1 MYEKGVQTRNMIY
14 QTAKQLFYDKGYE
27 KTKIKEIADT
37 AEVPIG
43 LFTYYFKTKDKIV
56 QYIYSEFFAQISL
69 RITEELKSGLDNSIL
84 RHAIHA
90 WLYYDIIQNN
100 ENNRRFYYE
109 NLKKTSNFRILDKT
123 ASQIFRRFV
132 EDFNIIIS
140 DHDFDNLVYLD
151 FGARREYFLNY
162 FEQPEP
168 DSVDDVVFLLNGI
181 FPRLLGI
188 DQNSVTTTLYKG
200 ISTAKTIR
208 HHDIPFLV

>member
-56 QYIYSEFFAQISL
+56 QHIYSEFFTQISL
-69 RITEELKSGLDNSIL
+69 RITEATKDGLDNSIL
-84 RHAIHA
+84 RHAILS
-90 WLYYDIIQNN
+90 WIYYEIIFSD

-109 NLKKTSNFRILDKT
+109 NLKKTSNYRIMNKT
-123 ASQIFRRFV
+123 ASQTYRRYV
-132 EDFNIIIS
+132 EDFNVVIS
-140 DHDFDNLVYLD
+140 DHDFQNLLYLD

-162 FEQPEP
+162 FEKPL
-168 DSVDDVVFLLNGI
+168 DDTTDDVIFLINGI
-181 FPRLLGI
+181 LPRLLGI
-188 DQNSVTTTLYKG
+188 DQNTITTMLYKG
-200 ISTAKTIR
+200 INTAKTIR
-208 HHDIPFLV
+208 

>member
-56 QYIYSEFFAQISL
+56 QHIYSEFFTQISL
-69 RITEELKSGLDNSIL
+69 RITEATKDGLDNSIL
-84 RHAIHA
+84 RHAILS
-90 WLYYDIIQNN
+90 WIYYEIIFSD

-109 NLKKTSNFRILDKT
+109 NLKKTSNYRIMNKT
-123 ASQIFRRFV
+123 ASQTYRRYV
-132 EDFNIIIS
+132 EDFNVVIS
-140 DHDFDNLVYLD
+140 DHDFQNLLYLD

-162 FEQPEP
+162 FEKPLN
-168 DSVDDVVFLLNGI
+168 DTTDDVIFLINGI
-181 FPRLLGI
+181 LPRLLGI
-188 DQNSVTTTLYKG
+188 DQNTITTMLYKG
-200 ISTAKTIR
+200 INTAKIIR
-208 HHDIPFLV
+208 YDDIPFLV

>member
-56 QYIYSEFFAQISL
+56 QHIYSEFFTQISL
-69 RITEELKSGLDNSIL
+69 RITEETKDGLDNSIL
-84 RHAIHA
+84 RHAILS
-90 WLYYDIIQNN
+90 WIYYEIIFSD

-109 NLKKTSNFRILDKT
+109 NLKKTSNYRIMNKT
-123 ASQIFRRFV
+123 ASQTYRRYV
-132 EDFNIIIS
+132 EDFNVVIS
-140 DHDFDNLVYLD
+140 DHDFQNLLYLD

-162 FEQPEP
+162 FEKPLN
-168 DSVDDVVFLLNGI
+168 DTTDDVIFLINGI
-181 FPRLLGI
+181 LPRLLGI
-188 DQNSVTTTLYKG
+188 DQNTITTMLYKG
-200 ISTAKTIR
+200 INTAKIIR
-208 HHDIPFLV
+208 YDDIPFLV